1 MIFVVWYLSL
11 FVCDLSLPLDEKTL
25 DEVVELSPDLE
36 PEIDKAQDWSLNKNW
51 ANKYVNARRQ
61 NKSAG

>member
-25 DEVVELSPDLE
+25 EEVVELSPDLE
-36 PEIDKAQDWSLNKNW
+36 PEIDKAQDWSLNNW
-51 ANKYVNARRQ
+51 SNKYANARRQ